1 MGRSGRI
8 LEPIAE
14 DEAKHGAPA
23 IRLRQLLRS
32 LSHPV
37 QELAYRVERLPDL
50 RGLGVK
56 AGDGQRGLIGMLGL
70 PRHSLQQQRAAGGRF
85 RVPVGNR
92 QPRIEA
98 PPVVDQAVDPR
109 QNLAALEVVGG
120 EKRRVVSSSLC
131 KQIFLCLLFL
141 FTKPSVGS
149 ALPTEEQNGSGL
161 LSSSATSP
169 TFSRRCAAPNTT
181 TSWPILHS
189 ETNRAF

>member
-1 MGRSGRI
+1 MLRRK
-8 LEPIAE
+8 AE
-14 DEAKHGAPA
+14 DSMQYSNDLRRKLVEAWLTGEST
-23 IRLRQLLRS
+23 Q
-32 LSHPV
+32 V
-37 QELAYRVERLPDL
+37 ELADLFHVSLGWVEKVL
-50 RGLGVK
+50 R
-56 AGDGQRGLIGMLGL
+56 RW
-70 PRHSLQQQRAAGGRF
+70 RTT
-85 RVPVGNR
+85 
-92 QPRIEA
+92 
-98 PPVVDQAVDPR
+98 
-109 QNLAALEVVGG
+109 
-120 EKRRVVSSSLC
+120 VVSSSLC